1 MEDRYIGLQ
10 IAALVL
16 CMMFTI
22 LVHAQRQASQQ
33 SAGGVIVQ
41 STPGVSQ
48 ETRDALQDARLGQVS
63 IEVEQHS
70 KSLENVTQQLY
81 EVNSTLARL
90 NGIGFGFGSLLTAL
104 LALDVYFRVRAASAS
119 KLKP

>member
-16 CMMFTI
+16 SMLFT
-22 LVHAQRQASQQ
+22 VAVRAQRPTGQT
-33 SAGGVIVQ
+33 GGVIVQ

-48 ETRDALQDARLGQVS
+48 ETRDALQDARLNQISVDTDRNTTAL
-63 IEVEQHS
+63 VDM
-70 KSLENVTQQLY
+70 KAQLI
-81 EVNSTLARL
+81 EVNSALVRL

-104 LALDVYFRVRAASAS
+104 LALDVYFRVRSATE
-119 KLKP
+119 KRGEP